1 MLLNRPA
8 ILVVEDEPFIAMD
21 VALAVEDAGGEV
33 IGPAASI
40 SEALELLINR
50 NPCGAILDVN
60 LPDGD
65 VTPVVECLVSR
76 GVPLVIQTGIGL
88 PSALAA
94 RFPDLVVVIKPVM
107 VTDLVRRLEALMNVS
122 ESNCHCY
129 NSPTS
134 A

>member
-21 VALAVEDAGGEV
+21 VALAVEDSGGEV

-40 SEALELLINR
+40 SEALELLTDR

-65 VTPVVECLVSR
+65 ITRVVECLVSR
-76 GVPLVIQTGIGL
+76 GVPMVIQTGIGL

-107 VTDLVRRLEALMNVS
+107 ATDLVRRLEALMNVS
-122 ESNCHCY
+122 ESNCHCH
-129 NSPTS
+129 NSPNST
-134 A
+134 